1 MAKNSKQPKPPDK
14 PLMPYMRYS
23 KKVWDEVRARYPE
36 MKIWEISKIVGQ
48 MWRDLPEESKQ
59 EFVEAFESEKVNNCE
74 KDLSPGLSHLKP

>member
-1 MAKNSKQPKPPDK
+1 M
-14 PLMPYMRYS
+14 
-23 KKVWDEVRARYPE
+23 WDEVRARYPE

-59 EFVEAFESEKVNNCE
+59 EFVEAFESEKVNNWE